1 MLKNNTLKISK
12 TRIEGDEKVNKKYE
26 SLQKEI
32 DKLLW
37 ETSQEKTH
45 KNYQEMQADKKYKSG
60 MEKIGKLTAK
70 LNKLEEENRENG
82 RRKRK
87 TYT

>member
-1 MLKNNTLKISK
+1 MSKNNTLKISK
-12 TRIEGDEKVNKKYE
+12 ARIEGDEKVNKKYE

-45 KNYQEMQADKKYKSG
+45 KNYQEMKADEEYKSA
-60 MEKIGKLTAK
+60 MKKIGKLLMK
-70 LNKLEEENRENG
+70 LEKFEEENRENG